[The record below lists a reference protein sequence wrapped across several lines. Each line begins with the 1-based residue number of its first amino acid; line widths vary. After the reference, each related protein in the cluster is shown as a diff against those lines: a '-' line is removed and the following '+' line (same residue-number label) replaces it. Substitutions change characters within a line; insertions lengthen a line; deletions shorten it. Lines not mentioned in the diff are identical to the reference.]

1 MSPQEATKHWHNTP
15 AYSTDSK
22 TFLKLITMP
31 MQSFP
36 FILSYQLSFL
46 SHEKHI
52 SIGGGLF
59 FPSANS
65 EDTTAAGI
73 SRKKTNIL
81 P

>member
-1 MSPQEATKHWHNTP
+1 MSPQEATKLWHNTP

-36 FILSYQLSFL
+36 FILSDQLAFL
-46 SHEKHI
+46 SHEEKHI
-52 SIGGGLF
+52 SIWGLF
-59 FPSANS
+59 SPSANS

-73 SRKKTNIL
+73 SERKQISY
-81 P
+81 